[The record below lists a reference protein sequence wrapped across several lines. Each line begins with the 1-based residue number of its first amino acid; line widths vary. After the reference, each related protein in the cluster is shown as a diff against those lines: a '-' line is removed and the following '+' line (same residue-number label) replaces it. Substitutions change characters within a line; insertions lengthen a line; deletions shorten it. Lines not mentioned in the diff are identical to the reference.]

1 MNKKSYLVVL
11 NLRKMNDLAKKIE
24 ALLFVSGEGM
34 AISRL
39 ASLLKKSDSDVKS
52 ALEELETHLGE
63 HHAITLLKD
72 VDKISLVSSKD
83 VSRLVEDFAKEEF
96 AGELTRAALET
107 LTVIAYKGPV
117 RRSEIDYVRGVNAS
131 FILRNLLTRG
141 LVERLRDQKD
151 SRAYLYRVSSDF
163 LKFLGLNSIAE
174 LPGYGEMVQKLDE
187 FIKTE

>member
-151 SRAYLYRVSSDF
+151 SRAYLYRVSSDW
-163 LKFLGLNSIAE
+163 LEHPQSSAS
-174 LPGYGEMVQKLDE
+174 V
-187 FIKTE
+187 

>member
-1 MNKKSYLVVL
+1 MNE
-11 NLRKMNDLAKKIE
+11 LAKKIE

-39 ASLLKKSDSDVKS
+39 ASLLKKSDADVKS
-52 ALEELETHLGE
+52 ALEELENHLGE

-107 LTVIAYKGPV
+107 LTVVAYKGPLK
-117 RRSEIDYVRGVNAS
+117 RSEIDYVRGVNSS
-131 FILRNLLTRG
+131 FILRNLLMRG
-141 LVERLRDQKD
+141 LVERVRDQKD
-151 SRAYLYRVSSDF
+151 SRAYLYRASSDF
-163 LKFLGLNSIAE
+163 LKFLGLNSISE

>member
-1 MNKKSYLVVL
+1 LNKKSYLVVL